1 MVGVLADLGSVITTI
16 MTSATGVV
24 SFIVA
29 SPILLIPFAFGL
41 IGGAVALFK
50 KLKKS

>member
-1 MVGVLADLGSVITTI
+1 MSALLLSLQSVITVI
-16 MTSATGVV
+16 MSLATDIVEFV
-24 SFIVA
+24 VA
-29 SPILLIPFAFGL
+29 SPLLLIPFAFGL